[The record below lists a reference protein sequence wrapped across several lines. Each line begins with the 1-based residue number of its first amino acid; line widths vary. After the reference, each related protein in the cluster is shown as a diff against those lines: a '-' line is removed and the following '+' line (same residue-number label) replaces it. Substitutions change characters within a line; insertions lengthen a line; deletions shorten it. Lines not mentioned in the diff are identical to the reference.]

1 MTETD
6 AKFFTY
12 WDEDANS
19 KKTITYHPSAGHIQ
33 KCVGE
38 ECTEISSVAPHRFE
52 TWIAGAS
59 PSYVY
64 AGYKYR
70 NCRDCG
76 YKDYSTIPKLVE
88 AHEHDFRYDY
98 VSSADSHWGQYEC
111 AKEDMTTM
119 EPHQFGDWAC
129 EDCGKIMVRLW
140 REDSIRITDYYHP
153 GYYYNITPV
162 TPTCTSTGVSMEQI
176 CTQCDK
182 LVLRSK
188 TLPKLPHEWE
198 EVEEV
203 SATCTTKGTV
213 FHYQCANCDAVSLD
227 GEKELRNI
235 VRLVNTAFS
244 EHKWAVAAD
253 TGEKE
258 CMVCGKS
265 QESVEEK
272 VSHIYGKTRCRLL
285 MRLPMH

>member
-198 EVEEV
+198 E
-203 SATCTTKGTV
+203 G
-213 FHYQCANCDAVSLD
+213 
-227 GEKELRNI
+227 NI
-235 VRLVNTAFS
+235 VRLVNTVFS

-258 CMVCGKS
+258 CTVCGKS
-265 QESVEEK
+265 QEAVKEK
-272 VSHIYGKTRCRLL
+272 MSRIYGKTRYETSYAIADALKVQLGVSKFEAVIVANGKKRVCGDSHTPFVFL
-285 MRLPMH
+285 